1 MVFPLLLA
9 TMLALDP
16 SPQENFA
23 TFQQAVE
30 AANEGR
36 DAEALAAFQRLV
48 NLNPDDL
55 DGRLWI
61 ARLHVRMGNQDLAEP
76 VYRSVLLEDPSD
88 LEAMLGVANALL
100 ARGDFEE
107 AEKFLDAAEELEPE
121 NDEVI
126 FLVGRSHLYAGRT
139 PN

>member
-1 MVFPLLLA
+1 MVFTLLLA

-16 SPQENFA
+16 PAQEGFA
-23 TFQQAVE
+23 TFQEAVE

-36 DAEALAAFQRLV
+36 DAEALVAFQHLV

-76 VYRSVLLEDPSD
+76 VYRGILLEDPSD

-100 ARGDFEE
+100 ARGEFEE
-107 AEKFLDAAEELEPE
+107 AEKILDVAEELEPE

-126 FLVGRSHLYAGRT
+126 YAVGRSHMYSGR
-139 PN
+139 

>member
-23 TFQQAVE
+23 TFQEAVE

-36 DAEALAAFQRLV
+36 DADALAAFQRLA
-48 NLNPDDL
+48 NMNPDDL
-55 DGRLWI
+55 DARLWI
-61 ARLHVRMGNQDLAEP
+61 ARLHVRMGNLDLAEP

-100 ARGDFEE
+100 ARGEVDE
-107 AEKFLDAAEELEPE
+107 AEEILEVAESIEPE
-121 NDEVI
+121 N
-126 FLVGRSHLYAGRT
+126 
-139 PN
+139 